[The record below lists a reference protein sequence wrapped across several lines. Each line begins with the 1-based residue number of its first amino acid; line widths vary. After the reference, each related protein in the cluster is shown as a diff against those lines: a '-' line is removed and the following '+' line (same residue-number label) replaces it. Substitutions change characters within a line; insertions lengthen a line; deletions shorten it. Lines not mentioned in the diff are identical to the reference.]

1 MSINGN
7 SETMMGAFPST
18 LSTQWMFSFGP
29 GYNFASRFNGKFSEI
44 IFYNSDKSANKAAIE
59 SNMNSYYSV
68 YSPMDSDAQ
77 AFITAAS
84 ITDSTQQSAVNTL
97 VTSLKSAGIWT
108 KMKAIYPFV
117 GGTATSH
124 SYNLKDTTQH
134 QISWYGGVT
143 HNSNGVTSNGI
154 NGYGYSPFIPSSG
167 GLTSTNNHI
176 AIYSRTTAAKDY
188 YNAASDTYPAQ
199 NAINIWVRRT
209 DNTAGYDSG
218 NWPDDRNT
226 FSNSDGKGYYLGKV
240 NNDTTSK
247 FYKNGT
253 LMSSKSVTPRSLSNV
268 GFYIFTADYFK
279 TSVIT
284 NQETAMFHVGLGLS
298 DTEVT
303 TLNTIIQA
311 FQTTL
316 GRQVA

>member
-1 MSINGN
+1 MIINPYLVQ
-7 SETMMGAFPST
+7 PS
-18 LSTQWMFSFGP
+18 GD
-29 GYNFASRFNGKFSEI
+29 A
-44 IFYNSDKSANKAAIE
+44 
-59 SNMNSYYSV
+59 
-68 YSPMDSDAQ
+68 DAQ
-77 AFITAAS
+77 AFITAAG
-84 ITDSTQQSAVNTL
+84 ITDNTQKSAINTL
-97 VTSLKSAGIWT
+97 VSDLKVANIWT
-108 KMKAIYPFV
+108 KIKVLYPFV
-117 GGTATSH
+117 GGSSSSC
-124 SYNLKDTTQH
+124 SYNLINPTQN
-134 QISWYGGVT
+134 QITWYGGLT
-143 HNSNGVTSNGI
+143 FTNNGVTSNGT
-154 NGYGYSPFIPSSG
+154 NGYGYSPFIPGNG

-176 AIYSRTTAAKDY
+176 AIYSRTTAAKDF

-209 DNTAGYDSG
+209 DDTAGYDSG

-226 FSNSDGKGYYLGKV
+226 FSNTDGKGYYLGKV
-240 NNDTTSK
+240 NNDATSK

-253 LMSSKSVTPRSLSNV
+253 LMNSKSVIARSLSNV

-298 DTEVT
+298 DSESA

-316 GRQVA
+316 GRQV